1 MRADGWPSQQLHK
14 LFGIEIPIVQAPMA
28 GANLSAMTI
37 AVSEAG
43 GLGSLPCAMLSPD
56 QVRQELDAI
65 RRQTSKPI
73 NLNFFC
79 HRPPMANAE
88 REALW
93 RERLARYYAE
103 LGIDPPASQAS
114 GARAPFDSA
123 LCDVVEEY
131 APRVVS
137 FHFGLPD
144 DRLLARVKGTGAKV
158 MSSATTVAE
167 ARWLEQRGCD
177 AIIAQGVEA
186 GGHRGLFL
194 SDELGTQL
202 GTIAL
207 LPQVVD
213 AVRVPVVAAGGIT
226 DARAIVAA
234 LALGASG
241 VQIGTAY
248 LFCPEATISAVHRAA
263 LLDASASTAVT
274 NVITG
279 RPARGIVNRLIRE
292 VGPLSDVAPEFPLA
306 YGDIMPL
313 RTKAEAQ
320 GSGDFS
326 PLWAGQNFP
335 LGRALA
341 AGALTKTLAS
351 EALAVLGHWAL
362 GNEH

>member
-1 MRADGWPSQQLHK
+1 
-14 LFGIEIPIVQAPMA
+14 
-28 GANLSAMTI
+28 
-37 AVSEAG
+37 
-43 GLGSLPCAMLSPD
+43 
-56 QVRQELDAI
+56 
-65 RRQTSKPI
+65 
-73 NLNFFC
+73 
-79 HRPPMANAE
+79 MANAE

-93 RERLARYYAE
+93 RERLAQYYAE
-103 LGIDPPASQAS
+103 LGIDPPVSQAS

-123 LCDVVEEY
+123 FCDVVEEY

-177 AIIAQGVEA
+177 AIIAQGLEA

-194 SDELGTQL
+194 SDELAAQL
-202 GTIAL
+202 GTVAL

-226 DARAIVAA
+226 DARAIAAA

-263 LLDASASTAVT
+263 LLDENARTVVT

-292 VGPLSDVAPEFPLA
+292 VGPLSDLAPEFPLA
-306 YGDIMPL
+306 YGAVMPL

-326 PLWAGQNFP
+326 PLWAGQAFR
-335 LGRALA
+335 LGRQLS
-341 AGALTKTLAS
+341 AGELTRTLAT
-351 EALAVLGHWAL
+351 ETLARLAG
-362 GNEH
+362 